1 MMGKLHKNVKIAI
14 MYEDKNL
21 KESVRRKNTTI
32 LRAHNFNYS
41 KLSHYNIKNWKLDLS
56 VTQFYKTD

>member
-41 KLSHYNIKNWKLDLS
+41 KLSHYNIKN
-56 VTQFYKTD
+56 